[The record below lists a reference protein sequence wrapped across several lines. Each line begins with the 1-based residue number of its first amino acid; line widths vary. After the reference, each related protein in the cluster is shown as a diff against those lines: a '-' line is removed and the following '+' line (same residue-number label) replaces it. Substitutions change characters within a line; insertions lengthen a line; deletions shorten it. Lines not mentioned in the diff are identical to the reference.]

1 MKIIKRKNIPKT
13 QQEAVEEYRK
23 IGLNL
28 NQSTISRSIKEEQ
41 TCKVGT
47 KEYYELNI
55 EKVKQFVLDNYWLYS
70 YSNCFSLDEFGFYAN
85 EIHRFAYSRKGSR
98 AKVIQVGEKGTRFTV
113 ILCVQNLAGQGE
125 IKVS

>member
-28 NQSTISRSIKEEQ
+28 NQSTISRSIREEQ

-47 KEYYELNI
+47 KEYAELNI

-98 AKVIQVGEKGTRFTV
+98 GKIIQMGEKGISF
-113 ILCVQNLAGQGE
+113 
-125 IKVS
+125 KVMIFVLNR